1 MKSTFRSLVTGQFD
15 EELDYIN
22 YELSFQTVFF
32 KSTYAHCCCP
42 CAFQHEYLEY
52 VSNLGEIDEE
62 LYERIQ
68 QNILCGKCPHVDGVS
83 EKYIRN
89 TSIYAIH
96 IAAGVGTEQ
105 ALRKLIDGYQI
116 RIGAIFGLCPYSAA
130 VLKSQYNI
138 INIFT
143 AAIPVIITDP
153 FAYIG
158 PKVMY
163 PKRSMTN
170 SKITTVEWTTTLEH
184 SIRAKDIRLLNS
196 VLSPNVIHHDLNKAF
211 EFIFQNDFMNMEDL
225 LYEYTSKLNHNELTS
240 SVWTNCAASF
250 IIYDKPKHLDRLLEI
265 FFSKATERSQLVCI
279 LDSLTANLVSL
290 SAVLK
295 RIECSRVLQKY
306 QFSEHDQFRVETYL
320 VYFSIRKDIDQDD
333 VLTAIK
339 CLPDVFKVD
348 TLLDFM
354 RTTEKLDVRNVKRFL
369 ECTGHVNVERIFMGL
384 WTDQIFTHHNFREV
398 LELVLYENP
407 DMNTCLL
414 PIFAALHLD
423 LFLETKF
430 FTSDFTGHYIM
441 DSQEHTMF
449 DHEGGAHYA
458 LNFFAPCLLDCGLR
472 PARMDLIDALSKDL
486 NPAELSYIRKYL
498 YTPRSLQLSCRDV
511 LRRHFKR
518 RQIHAFVDSTDVP
531 TFTKEFILL
540 KSTFPSI
547 RKYT

>member
-1 MKSTFRSLVTGQFD
+1 MG
-15 EELDYIN
+15 I
-22 YELSFQTVFF
+22 
-32 KSTYAHCCCP
+32 
-42 CAFQHEYLEY
+42 
-52 VSNLGEIDEE
+52 
-62 LYERIQ
+62 
-68 QNILCGKCPHVDGVS
+68 
-83 EKYIRN
+83 
-89 TSIYAIH
+89 
-96 IAAGVGTEQ
+96 EQ
-105 ALRKLIDGYQI
+105 AVRKLIDAYQI
-116 RIGAIFGLCPYSAA
+116 RRGAIFRLSPYRAA

-143 AAIPVIITDP
+143 AAIPVIFTDP
-153 FAYIG
+153 LSCIG
-158 PKVMY
+158 SKVMY

-170 SKITTVEWTTTLEH
+170 SKITTVEWITTLEH

-196 VLSPNVIHHDLNKAF
+196 VLSPNVIHCDLNKAF

-240 SVWTNCAASF
+240 SVWTDCAASF

-279 LDSLTANLVSL
+279 LDSFTVNLVSL

-306 QFSEHDQFRVETYL
+306 QFSEHVQFRVEKYL
-320 VYFSIRKDIDQDD
+320 VYFSIQKDIDQDD

-348 TLLDFM
+348 TLLDAM

-369 ECTGHVNVERIFMGL
+369 ECTGHVNVDRIFMGL

-407 DMNTCLL
+407 HMNTCLL
-414 PIFAALHLD
+414 PLSWTLDLD

-430 FTSDFTGHYIM
+430 ITTDFTGHFIM
-441 DSQEHTMF
+441 DSQGHTMF
-449 DHEGGAHYA
+449 DHEGEAHYA
-458 LNFFAPCLLDCGLR
+458 LNFFAPCVLECGVR
-472 PARMDLIDALSKDL
+472 PTRMDLIDALSMAL
-486 NPAELSYIRKYL
+486 NPAEHSYIRKYL

-511 LRRHFKR
+511 LRCHFKR

-531 TFTKEFILL
+531 TFIKEFILL
-540 KSTFPSI
+540 KSIFPAI

>member
-83 EKYIRN
+83 EKYLRN

-105 ALRKLIDGYQI
+105 AVRKLIDAYQA
-116 RIGAIFGLCPYSAA
+116 RRGAIFRLSPYRAA

-143 AAIPVIITDP
+143 AAIPVILTDP
-153 FAYIG
+153 LSCIG
-158 PKVMY
+158 SKVMY

-170 SKITTVEWTTTLEH
+170 SKITTVEWITTLEH

-196 VLSPNVIHHDLNKAF
+196 VLSLNVIHGDLNKAF

-225 LYEYTSKLNHNELTS
+225 LYEYTSKLNHIDLTS
-240 SVWTNCAASF
+240 SVWTDCAASF

-265 FFSKATERSQLVCI
+265 FFSKATERSQLVC
-279 LDSLTANLVSL
+279 SFTVNLVSL
-290 SAVLK
+290 SDVLK

-306 QFSEHDQFRVETYL
+306 QFSDPVQFSVETHL
-320 VYFSIRKDIDQDD
+320 IYFSIRKDIDQGD

-339 CLPDVFKVD
+339 CLPDAYKAD
-348 TLLDFM
+348 TILRAM
-354 RTTEKLDVRNVKRFL
+354 RTTKILDVRNVKRLL

-414 PIFAALHLD
+414 PISAALDLD

-430 FTSDFTGHYIM
+430 FTTDFTGHYIM

-458 LNFFAPCLLDCGLR
+458 LNFFAPCLLECGVR

-486 NPAELSYIRKYL
+486 NPAEHSYIRKYL
-498 YTPRSLQLSCRDV
+498 YTPRSLQLRCRDV

-518 RQIHAFVDSTDVP
+518 RQIHAIVDLTDVP

>member
-15 EELDYIN
+15 KDLDYMN

-116 RIGAIFGLCPYSAA
+116 RRGAIFRLCPYSVA

-143 AAIPVIITDP
+143 AAIPVIFTDP
-153 FAYIG
+153 LSCIG

-163 PKRSMTN
+163 PKRSMKN
-170 SKITTVEWTTTLEH
+170 SKITTVEWITTLEH

-196 VLSPNVIHHDLNKAF
+196 VLSPNVIHCDLNKAF

-225 LYEYTSKLNHNELTS
+225 LYEYTSEINHNHLAS
-240 SVWTNCAASF
+240 RVWIDCAASF

-265 FFSKATERSQLVCI
+265 YFSEATELSH
-279 LDSLTANLVSL
+279 LDRWIIDSFTVNLLSL

-295 RIECSRVLQKY
+295 RLECSRVLQKY
-306 QFSEHDQFRVETYL
+306 QFSDPVQFSVETYL
-320 VYFSIRKDIDQDD
+320 VCFSIRKDIDQGD

-339 CLPDVFKVD
+339 CLPDAYKAD
-348 TLLDFM
+348 TILRAM
-354 RTTEKLDVRNVKRFL
+354 STTKILDVRNVKRLL

-384 WTDQIFTHHNFREV
+384 WTNQIFTHHNFREV

-407 DMNTCLL
+407 HMNTCLL
-414 PIFAALHLD
+414 PLSWALDLD

-430 FTSDFTGHYIM
+430 ITTDFTGHYIM

-449 DHEGGAHYA
+449 DHEGEAHYA
-458 LNFFAPCLLDCGLR
+458 LNFFAPCVLECGVR
-472 PARMDLIDALSKDL
+472 PTRMDLIDALSMAL
-486 NPAELSYIRKYL
+486 NPVELSYIRKYL

-511 LRRHFKR
+511 LRCHFKR
-518 RQIHAFVDSTDVP
+518 RQIHAFVDSIDVP
-531 TFTKEFILL
+531 IFIKEFILL
-540 KSTFPSI
+540 KSTFPAI
-547 RKYT
+547 RK